1 MGTKIHRDCTQFSNS
16 LSMVVFSC
24 NNGTSAKNS
33 VSNKLLRKKKKD
45 RHLETMICLTRFVMF
60 VQEYIK
66 QREAATTDDTER
78 QEAEP
83 ALHVE
88 VRSMLQS
95 LFNKLDAL
103 SNYHYTPR
111 PVSTE

>member
-1 MGTKIHRDCTQFSNS
+1 MN
-16 LSMVVFSC
+16 
-24 NNGTSAKNS
+24 
-33 VSNKLLRKKKKD
+33 
-45 RHLETMICLTRFVMF
+45 CLTRFVMF
-60 VQEYIK
+60 AQEYIK

-111 PVSTE
+111 PVSTEYSFSVHRV